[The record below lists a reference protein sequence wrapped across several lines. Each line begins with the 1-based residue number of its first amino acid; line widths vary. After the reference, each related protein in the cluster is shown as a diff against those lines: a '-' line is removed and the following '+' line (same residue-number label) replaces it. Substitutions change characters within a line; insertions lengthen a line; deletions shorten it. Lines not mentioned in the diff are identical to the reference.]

1 MYIMNNEE
9 IYKIKDLG
17 LSEIRIKYWNLKH
30 KAFLDEQNISDYE
43 LEKVFDELDKQ
54 ENIEVEKY
62 LQQKK

>member
-17 LSEIRIKYWNLKH
+17 LREIRIKYWNLKH